1 MGVLRRWAGGWV
13 GRVMGVV
20 GLVWGIL
27 VGEVGWGR
35 CVFLSTVCQV
45 VEELGEVEEGELWVS
60 RKGLPG
66 LDAEMIITKV
76 YVVCPLGE
84 RGGG

>member
-1 MGVLRRWAGGWV
+1 
-13 GRVMGVV
+13 MGVV

-45 VEELGEVEEGELWVS
+45 VEELGEVEKGELWVS

>member
-1 MGVLRRWAGGWV
+1 MGVARGWV
-13 GRVMGVV
+13 GRWVWRVLGAVR
-20 GLVWGIL
+20 LVWGVL
-27 VGEVGWGR
+27 GVEMGWRG
-35 CVFLSTVCQV
+35 CGFISAVCQV

>member
-1 MGVLRRWAGGWV
+1 MVGGILGGEGGW
-13 GRVMGVV
+13 R
-20 GLVWGIL
+20 
-27 VGEVGWGR
+27 R

-45 VEELGEVEEGELWVS
+45 VEELGEVLEGKVWVS

>member
-1 MGVLRRWAGGWV
+1 M
-13 GRVMGVV
+13 
-20 GLVWGIL
+20 VWGIL
-27 VGEVGWGR
+27 VGEVGRRR